1 MEQGALLGRIEDK
14 LRELRLPIAITL
26 WDGRRLEA
34 GGGVDVNVTIR
45 SPKVLASLMTPTMG
59 KLARHYVEHEL
70 DLEGEP
76 RQIIRLGEALA
87 ESPGVAAA
95 TTARLR
101 KWIGHTRVFD
111 RKAIRHHYDVSDE
124 FFGLW
129 LDARRVYSCAYFR
142 RADDTLEMA
151 SRSRRTSTNTPAQR
165 YGKPVSMARAKCA

>member
-1 MEQGALLGRIEDK
+1 MEQGALLGRIEQ
-14 LRELRLPIAITL
+14 RMRALRLPVAITL

-34 GGGVDVNVTIR
+34 AGEADVNVTIR
-45 SPKVLASLMTPTMG
+45 SPKVLASLSNPTMG

-76 RQIIRLGEALA
+76 RQILRLGEALA
-87 ESPGVAAA
+87 ASPGIAAA
-95 TTARLR
+95 TSARFR

-124 FFGLW
+124 FFALW

-142 RADDTLEMA
+142 RPDDALDI
-151 SRSRRTSTNTPAQR
+151 AQEQKLDHICR
-165 YGKPVSMARAKCA
+165 NSGC